1 MALSTVEEGLAIAK
15 DLAKISDTNND
26 PLLTTFLEAA
36 KGTREDGTT
45 VYRPFIVA
53 AFWLGT
59 HQEALPRQGL
69 IEGDGAKFVDPLKA
83 IEWLLRQQQAMDC
96 GLKFDECWNPKTIK
110 DELICGCD
118 KEETTQSALF
128 GISAMVI

>member
-1 MALSTVEEGLAIAK
+1 MALDTVEEAIAIAK
-15 DLAKISDTNND
+15 NLAKISDSSND
-26 PLLTTFLEAA
+26 TLLTTFLEAA

-96 GLKFDECWNPKTIK
+96 GLKFDECWNPTAIK
-110 DELICGCD
+110 EELLCGCD
-118 KEETTQSALF
+118 PGETGKGTVF

>member
-1 MALSTVEEGLAIAK
+1 MALDTVEEALAIAK
-15 DLAKISDTNND
+15 NLAKISDASND
-26 PLLTTFLEAA
+26 TLLTTFLEAA

-96 GLKFDECWNPKTIK
+96 GLKFDECWNPTAIK
-110 DELICGCD
+110 EELLCGCD
-118 KEETTQSALF
+118 SGETGKGTVF